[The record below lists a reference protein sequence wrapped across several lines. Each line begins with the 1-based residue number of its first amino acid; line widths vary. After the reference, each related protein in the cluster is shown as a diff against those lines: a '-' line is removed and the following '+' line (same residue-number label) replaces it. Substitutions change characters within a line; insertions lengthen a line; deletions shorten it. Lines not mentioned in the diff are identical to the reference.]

1 MDIHRICMCVYLCPF
16 VSLGLSYRII
26 ESVFVF
32 YRFHRS
38 GEYGR
43 LRVAVF
49 MGSHF
54 SSHKSPPMFKTHHHK
69 SLWCC
74 KNSLIRVC
82 QERVCLRRSEACVT
96 HRRPSMTHHTCHGS
110 IGTVK
115 ESINSVGT
123 LIILCFF
130 FLLKDTVKGFT
141 ELKKKFEWLCVELF
155 VCLMPSSVLKL

>member
-1 MDIHRICMCVYLCPF
+1 MSVLKRKRKGNRVHRREGRDRMSDGKCVNTDRALNGWALTGDMYWRCVFTGSVCVYLCPF
-16 VSLGLSYRII
+16 VPSGLSYRII

-49 MGSHF
+49 MGSCF
-54 SSHKSPPMFKTHHHK
+54 ASHKSPPMSKTHHCK

-82 QERVCLRRSEACVT
+82 QESVSGQIWGLCHTQTSKHDSSHLPWFNWHG
-96 HRRPSMTHHTCHGS
+96 HR
-110 IGTVK
+110 
-115 ESINSVGT
+115 NNQ
-123 LIILCFF
+123 
-130 FLLKDTVKGFT
+130 
-141 ELKKKFEWLCVELF
+141 
-155 VCLMPSSVLKL
+155 